1 MRIVFIFFVALLAS
15 GCGTTPD
22 VKARVIYW
30 ESSLSSEAPV
40 GSSKEQLIH
49 WGENHGVSFTYLDQ
63 QHVLYAIA
71 EKIPDPSGIVCTQ
84 WNITL
89 QVSLN
94 VNNVSTQ
101 QKVGSVGSCL

>member
-1 MRIVFIFFVALLAS
+1 MRFVFLFVGALFVSA
-15 GCGTTPD
+15 CGAAPD
-22 VKARVIYW
+22 IKGRVGYW
-30 ESSLSSEAPV
+30 QSSLSSEVPV
-40 GSSKEQLIH
+40 GSSKDQLIL
-49 WGENHGVSFTYLDQ
+49 WGKKRGVEFTYLEQ
-63 QHVLYAIA
+63 QHALYAIA

-94 VNNVSTQ
+94 ANNVSTQ